1 MNKHLSTIF
10 IIIIVFASPQVY
22 SDSGEQ
28 LVKSLLN
35 IGLMSGTCI
44 VYEDMIAYQKTAKL
58 GGGDEFI
65 LKFWSAELAKTGRNS
80 LEEFLSECKTVYEAH
95 ESLLSKSKTTV

>member
-10 IIIIVFASPQVY
+10 IIVIVFASPQVY
-22 SDSGEQ
+22 SDSGEDP
-28 LVKSLLN
+28 VKSLLT

-58 GGGDEFI
+58 EGGDEFI
-65 LKFWSAELAKTGRNS
+65 LRFWSAELAKTGRNS
-80 LEEFLSECKTVYEAH
+80 LEEFLSECKVVYETH
-95 ESLLSKSKTTV
+95 RSLISKSKTSK